1 MTLESLSLKH
11 RVALCRRAAT
21 AAAGRLRALA
31 GRVQPGD
38 APLRRLFENL
48 ARNEESRLEEMNRF
62 DARIEV
68 LAPEG
73 FQEEDLDQ
81 LVGRFI
87 PSLAITSD
95 SRYVDREVGT
105 YLAECLQEESARLY
119 STLAAQAPDEE
130 SRAFFLQSKEAE
142 ESGVRFVRQVLL

>member
-21 AAAGRLRALA
+21 AAARRLRTLA

-38 APLRRLFENL
+38 EPLRRFFENL
-48 ARNEESRLEEMNRF
+48 ARNEENRLAEMGTF
-62 DARIEV
+62 DARIDSP
-68 LAPEG
+68 LKEG
-73 FQEEDLDQ
+73 VQEEDLDQ

-87 PSLAITSD
+87 PSLSIS
-95 SRYVDREVGT
+95 SGEGFLDRESGT

-119 STLAAQAPDEE
+119 STLASQAPDEE
-130 SRAFFLQSKEAE
+130 SRTFFLQSKEAE
-142 ESGVRFVRQVLL
+142 ESSVKFVRQVLL